1 MPQVCVDRF
10 HAVGLAFAW
19 CNRVLCLAVVQVAV
33 GFQSVAEVL
42 LHRCEQAAPDF
53 SPGLK
58 RASTHPLRLLGPVQ
72 EGRKGFLCYTLPH
85 E

>member
-19 CNRVLCLAVVQVAV
+19 CNRVLCLAVVQAAV

-42 LHRCEQAAPDF
+42 LHA
-53 SPGLK
+53 
-58 RASTHPLRLLGPVQ
+58 
-72 EGRKGFLCYTLPH
+72 
-85 E
+85 